1 MRRRSTV
8 VVTVIDSQ
16 RNNNINNGSSR
27 TQESSHRCGRVAKQ
41 RMNHAH
47 ARHPAE
53 KGGTQS
59 SVLQDDVTR
68 VPTGWG

>member
-1 MRRRSTV
+1 M

-16 RNNNINNGSSR
+16 RNNNINNINNGSSR

-41 RMNHAH
+41 WMNHAH